1 MTIIS
6 IVNIGANNFSRGH
19 IVTDIIMTK
28 IKAQGNAAIA
38 KSLHASA
45 ICNIYSMV
53 ASPGYSNAIAALAI
67 GCNRTL

>member
-1 MTIIS
+1 
-6 IVNIGANNFSRGH
+6 
-19 IVTDIIMTK
+19 MTK